1 MPQPW
6 RKAALN
12 DGIDP
17 VAYASSYG
25 LNLNAP
31 EGYPIRVYDIANDQY
46 RDYRVNGFYDGYIN
60 LKKTM
65 LMSDTDWLDE
75 ISRTGFSQNYDVAL
89 STASDKGSAFF
100 SLGYRRND
108 GILKYT
114 NFENISARMNTSF
127 NVCPIVTVGENFTL
141 TYTKQVDCQPLENAL
156 KMPSTVPVFEI
167 DGTTYGGP
175 VGSMADRQNP
185 CASSPSTKTML

>member
-1 MPQPW
+1 MNVSFSANLTAQFYSSQSKMKLLNTPGYATAMAQ
-6 RKAALN
+6 AALN

-46 RDYRVNGFYDGYIN
+46 RDYKVNGFYDGYIN

-89 STASDKGSAFF
+89 STASD
-100 SLGYRRND
+100 
-108 GILKYT
+108 
-114 NFENISARMNTSF
+114 
-127 NVCPIVTVGENFTL
+127 
-141 TYTKQVDCQPLENAL
+141 
-156 KMPSTVPVFEI
+156 
-167 DGTTYGGP
+167 
-175 VGSMADRQNP
+175 
-185 CASSPSTKTML
+185 